1 MSKPN
6 SIQAIFNSLD
16 LEDLIRTSLL
26 LGAGLVFSF
35 LYRRMLR
42 RGVLNHLPRFVQK
55 LGGWLILA
63 IFTGMALHQLGF
75 KLSVLLGAAGVF
87 SVALGFA
94 AQTSAANLISGLF
107 VVSEGSFQ
115 VGDTIQVG
123 AHVGEVLSVDMLSV
137 KLRTGDNRYVRI
149 PNEQLIKS
157 DVINLS
163 KFPVRRF
170 DLKVSVAYDSDIA
183 HVRKV
188 LLKVA
193 ADNLICLEEPRPEM
207 NLQGFGESAVDLQF
221 SVWATRENYSNMR
234 NSLQEQIKIA
244 FDAEGIQFPFPT
256 RTLLMPDIAMGP
268 LSGNSPTAAE
278 PAALPNREA

>member
-1 MSKPN
+1 MSKAN
-6 SIQAIFNSLD
+6 SIQTIFSSLD
-16 LEDLIRTSLL
+16 LEDLIRTSVLL
-26 LGAGLVFSF
+26 LIGLVFSF
-35 LYRRMLR
+35 LYRRMLK
-42 RGVLNHLPRFVQK
+42 RGVLNHLPRFIQK

-63 IFTGMALHQLGF
+63 IFVGMALHQLGF

-107 VVSEGSFQ
+107 VVSEHSFQ

-123 AHVGEVLSVDMLSV
+123 NHVGDVLSVDMLSV
-137 KLRTGDNRYVRI
+137 KLRTADNRYVRI

-157 DVINLS
+157 DVVNLS
-163 KFPVRRF
+163 KFPIRRF
-170 DLKVSVAYDSDIA
+170 DLKLSVAYDSDIA

-193 ADNLICLEEPRPEM
+193 ADNLICLEEPRPQM
-207 NLQGFGESAVDLQF
+207 NLQGFGESSVDLQF
-221 SVWATRENYSNMR
+221 SVWAVRESYQDMR

-244 FDAEGIQFPFPT
+244 FDREGIEFPYPT
-256 RTLLMPDIAMGP
+256 RTLIMPE
-268 LSGNSPTAAE
+268 TAAKDMP
-278 PAALPNREA
+278 PAAPPAREA